1 MTDDEARQDEATGET
16 PDEPESPESDEG
28 EPGDPRVEAAWRF
41 VDEGNVAAARRAVA
55 QLPQDSP
62 DVLLL
67 LAACCREEDEPDR
80 ALALLA
86 QAAAA
91 DPQWAVPELWQAEI
105 LASHPDQLE
114 EALSHARRALDLAE
128 DESDYL
134 SAVTL
139 KAGIEL
145 ELGQAAEARKTLA
158 ELPPPE
164 VPVEDLPL
172 ALEIADLHL
181 ALGDPEAARAR
192 MRTLTAAHP
201 ESADAWHALGSA
213 AAELEDEAEM
223 RSAWKRAWTL
233 DVTPDAAQADGDR
246 LSEDEVGAVAEAAL
260 EELPAR
266 ARQLLQ
272 GIPIVIAEQPAEAD
286 VDAGLDPRALG
297 LFSGTAY
304 PDNSS
309 LDGQPGLTQIVLF
322 RRNLERVAGDEDEL
336 REEIRITLLHET
348 GHFFGLEDA
357 DLEELGL
364 D

>member
-1 MTDDEARQDEATGET
+1 MTNDDATDETQETQETDD
-16 PDEPESPESDEG
+16 S
-28 EPGDPRVEAAWRF
+28 EPGDPRIEAGWRF
-41 VDEGNVAAARRAVA
+41 VDEGNVAGARRAVA
-55 QLPQDSP
+55 ELPPDSP

-80 ALALLA
+80 ALVLLRH
-86 QAAAA
+86 AAAA
-91 DPQWAVPELWQAEI
+91 DPQWAVPELWLAEI
-105 LASHPDQLE
+105 LAADPEPERLE
-114 EALSHARRALDLAE
+114 EALPHARRALDLAE

-158 ELPPPE
+158 DLPPPE

-181 ALGDPEAARAR
+181 ALGEPEVARDR
-192 MRTLTAAHP
+192 MRVATAAHP

-213 AAELEDEAEM
+213 AADLEDEGEM

-233 DVTPDAAQADGDR
+233 DTAPGAAQGDGDR
-246 LSEDEVGAVAEAAL
+246 LSEDEVAAVAEAGL

-266 ARQLLQ
+266 AREFLQ
-272 GIPIVIAEQPAEAD
+272 GVPIVIAEQPAEAD
-286 VDAGLDPRALG
+286 VDAGFDPRALG
-297 LFSGTAY
+297 LFSGTPH

-322 RRNLERVAGDEDEL
+322 RRNLERVAGSEDEL
-336 REEIRITLLHET
+336 REEIRTTLLHET

>member
-1 MTDDEARQDEATGET
+1 MTDDDLTSHETQESEDGE
-16 PDEPESPESDEG
+16 E
-28 EPGDPRVEAAWRF
+28 GDPRVEAAWRF
-41 VDEGNVAAARRAVA
+41 VDEGNVAGARRAVA

-67 LAACCREEDEPDR
+67 LAACCREEDQPDG
-80 ALALLA
+80 AMVLLR

-91 DPQWAVPELWQAEI
+91 DPQWAVPELWLAEI
-105 LASHPDQLE
+105 LASHPDGLPE
-114 EALSHARRALDLAE
+114 RLDEALTHARRALDLAE

-134 SAVTL
+134 SALTL

-158 ELPPPE
+158 DLPPSE
-164 VPVEDLPL
+164 VPVEDLSL

-181 ALGDPEAARAR
+181 ALGEPEAARAR

-213 AAELEDEAEM
+213 AADLEDAGEM

-233 DVTPDAAQADGDR
+233 DTAPGETQGEGDR
-246 LSEDEVGAVAEAAL
+246 LSEEEVAAVAEAGL

-266 ARQLLQ
+266 ARELLQ

-286 VDAGLDPRALG
+286 VEAGFDPRALG

-304 PDNSS
+304 PENSS
-309 LDGQPGLTQIVLF
+309 LSEGQPGLTQIVLF
-322 RRNLERVAGDEDEL
+322 RRNLERVAGSEDEL
-336 REEIRITLLHET
+336 REEIRTTLLHET